1 MQEHVPCLRPQGAT
15 RLAPINFTCLHWL
28 REPMQH
34 VVLEGNPM
42 QLLLMVTFP
51 ECRKTHR
58 NADTTNATHQAVG
71 PQLANLSER
80 SSSTLLARQSAN
92 EFTASSSSNGA
103 PKEKRKAEHRGQ
115 HTGTAQPSRKSSA
128 HREGCSLSNRSSNG
142 PFTVRDNLFAAGLAW
157 RSQAPHDPLLLHTQ
171 RRCKT
176 ATNTLGSALVTKG
189 RCLLAQ
195 CLQ

>member
-1 MQEHVPCLRPQGAT
+1 MYHVCAHKVRRALPQSNSLAFIGCESLCNTWSSRAT
-15 RLAPINFTCLHWL
+15 RCSSFSRSHFLHA
-28 REPMQH
+28 E
-34 VVLEGNPM
+34 
-42 QLLLMVTFP
+42 
-51 ECRKTHR
+51 KTHR
-58 NADTTNATHQAVG
+58 NADTTTATHQAVG

-92 EFTASSSSNGA
+92 EFTASSSNSGA

-176 ATNTLGSALVTKG
+176 ATNTLGSAHITKG
-189 RCLLAQ
+189 RCLPAQ